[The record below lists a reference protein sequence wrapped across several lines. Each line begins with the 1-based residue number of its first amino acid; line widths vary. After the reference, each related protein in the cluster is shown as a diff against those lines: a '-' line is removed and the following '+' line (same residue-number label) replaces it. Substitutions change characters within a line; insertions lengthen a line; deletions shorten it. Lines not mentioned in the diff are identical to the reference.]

1 MPLDWSKLAPHRP
14 LGPQDPLH
22 VRRPDGGG
30 EEIARWLAA
39 GAEAIAVAGPVGS
52 GKSTE
57 LAWAASSL
65 QKQFIPVQI
74 PLDKLLDMHRITE
87 QQAYIQVATKVAEV
101 ARGSL
106 NTTLSDALQSRI
118 NLSMAMYATSTTE
131 VVTGAA
137 RDLLLQTL
145 REVAAASRRD
155 GIVLLV
161 DGLEKCKPDSAI
173 AIARALLQ
181 MRAEARIV
189 MVAPFALV
197 IGSAAHELIS
207 SVDRVHFLRSV
218 PVRQDQGASG
228 EVGRAFLREVARVR
242 LDVPALPDPLTA
254 LLDRAADASGG
265 VIRSFLQL
273 ARAASTYA
281 ALADRESMAMEDLDR
296 AMRDHAES
304 LERLLV
310 EGDIEQIRSADGT
323 SGVEIPEERRLRLL
337 AHGLLLEYRTD
348 GGGMIVHPAPLLAR
362 VLSSGGAA

>member
-65 QKQFIPVQI
+65 QKRLMPVQV

-87 QQAYIQVATKVAEV
+87 DQVYVQVASKLWEYARDKWKISLSDTLRTRIVA
-101 ARGSL
+101 SMSSQS
-106 NTTLSDALQSRI
+106 TLSPS
-118 NLSMAMYATSTTE
+118 

-145 REVAAASRRD
+145 REVSASSHR

-161 DGLEKCKPDSAI
+161 DGLEKCRTDSALEV
-173 AIARALLQ
+173 ARALLH
-181 MRAEARIV
+181 MRGESKIV
-189 MVAPFALV
+189 LVAPFSLV

-207 SVDRVHFLRSV
+207 SVDRIYFLQAV
-218 PVRQDQGASG
+218 PVRQDQGAEG
-228 EVGRAFLREVARVR
+228 ERGRAFLQEVARHR
-242 LDVPALPDPLTA
+242 LGAPAVPDDLAPI
-254 LLDRAADASGG
+254 LDRAAKASGG

-273 ARAASTYA
+273 TRAAATYA

-310 EGDIEQIRSADGT
+310 EGDVEQLRAADGT